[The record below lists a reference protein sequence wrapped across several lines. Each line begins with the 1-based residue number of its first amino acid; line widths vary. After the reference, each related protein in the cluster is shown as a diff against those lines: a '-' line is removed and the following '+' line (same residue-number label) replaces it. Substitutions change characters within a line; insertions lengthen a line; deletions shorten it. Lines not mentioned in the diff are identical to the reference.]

1 MSEDVSATMRV
12 GITVILVAALVATV
26 LNLMVMSNSLLS
38 GGQSTLQSG
47 IDSVSQQEFAG
58 FNNVRVTGTQV
69 QTALSLF
76 QGRDIAILVQTKAL
90 KDITSA
96 GSTTGSV
103 ALNYGAL
110 LTIDGQAAANNKP
123 TELKYDE
130 GTSSANTHTLV
141 TNGKETNIV
150 GATAKSAYPVV
161 FGSSGNIA
169 ALQKQGDAFYRGALF
184 SQNGLVQSNYDMGGT
199 TQLGNAQYILSS
211 ARFNSI
217 LIKDNSDAIIG
228 ILFVQIN

>member
-69 QTALSLF
+69 LTALNLF
-76 QGRDIAILVQTKAL
+76 QGRDIAILVQTKAIKNL
-90 KDITSA
+90 DK
-96 GSTTGSV
+96 TTYTNTY
-103 ALNYGAL
+103 LNYGAL
-110 LTIDGQAAANNKP
+110 LTKDGSAAS
-123 TELKYDE
+123 
-130 GTSSANTHTLV
+130 GTMTTGNCVVKLEAPQ
-141 TNGKETNIV
+141 NGVAANIV
-150 GATAKSAYPVV
+150 GDTAKTAFLAKVIKGTTRDNETAAYQA
-161 FGSSGNIA
+161 N
-169 ALQKQGDAFYRGALF
+169 GDAFYRGTLF
-184 SQNGLVQSNYDMGGT
+184 SENGLVQSNYETGGT

-211 ARFNSI
+211 ARFNSV

-228 ILFVQIN
+228 ILFTQID